1 MFLYN
6 KKIGG
11 IVENPKVKPGYI
23 SAISSK
29 YIKKNRNGKEEG
41 QVHGFLFQ

>member
-6 KKIGG
+6 KEIGG

-23 SAISSK
+23 SAISSEE
-29 YIKKNRNGKEEG
+29 IENLRVGGEEG
-41 QVHGFLFQ
+41 QIHGILFQ